1 MKIISKRISRNCAL
15 LLLSLVIV
23 LLSFSQS
30 IACVGARSLAMGGAF
45 TGVADDTQ
53 ATYWNPAGLAKA
65 SPGLYTM
72 HNLNHR
78 KEFNYD
84 DYIGLSSKYR
94 QFGLGFEYIKK
105 STQTKSWIL
114 IPGNGIQLGEINEDA
129 SWLQIG
135 AAYAFRFLSFGAN
148 VRYMEKTYDVVVPS
162 LKISEDDSAMG
173 FDLGCLTE
181 FGPSRKQGTRKMFSA
196 GILIQDLNKPELLD
210 RKYIANIRP
219 GLGFRPL
226 DNILLSLEIYD
237 ASQQA
242 FPEPQI
248 RIGFEWE
255 FSKPYLI
262 EDVALRGGIYHLN
275 EDDLRAF
282 TGGLGYLKPV
292 SDHISLGI
300 DYAFMA
306 WEEARKVTHL
316 LSVVCRF

>member
-1 MKIISKRISRNCAL
+1 MASL
-15 LLLSLVIV
+15 VLSLVIV
-23 LLSFSQS
+23 LFSFSQT
-30 IACVGARSLAMGGAF
+30 IACVGARALAMGGAF

-84 DYIGLSSKYR
+84 DYIGLSYSYR
-94 QFGLGFEYIKK
+94 QLGVGFEYIKK
-105 STQTKSWIL
+105 STQTKNWIL
-114 IPGNGIQLGEINEDA
+114 IPGYGIQLGEINEDA

-135 AAYAFRFLSFGAN
+135 SAYAFRFVSFGAN
-148 VRYMEKTYDVVVPS
+148 VRYLEQTYEVSCDLVAPA
-162 LKISEDDSAMG
+162 LNIREDDSAMG

-196 GILIQDLNKPELLD
+196 GVLIQDLNEPDLLGQ
-210 RKYIANIRP
+210 KYITNTRP

-226 DNILLSLEIYD
+226 DNVLLSLEIYD
-237 ASQQA
+237 AAQEYFQ
-242 FPEPQI
+242 EPQI

-255 FSKPYLI
+255 FSTPYFI
-262 EDVALRGGIYHLN
+262 EDLALRGGVYHLN
-275 EDDLRAF
+275 NNYLRAF

-292 SDHISLGI
+292 SDQISLGI